1 MSILNSQSEWSP
13 AGAEHCVL
21 HFRRGAV
28 QGADD
33 LWSKLKSIQLPNWLL
48 PHNSAPGMN
57 SMAEIANMQR
67 IRQRS
72 AHTDDGGRLLWE
84 AQ

>member
-1 MSILNSQSEWSP
+1 
-13 AGAEHCVL
+13 
-21 HFRRGAV
+21 
-28 QGADD
+28 
-33 LWSKLKSIQLPNWLL
+33 
-48 PHNSAPGMN
+48 MN

-72 AHTDDGGRLLWE
+72 AHTDDEGRLLWE